1 MAEIKVNVK
10 TVKDPNQMTAEEI
23 KKHWDNKSIK
33 NDKKKSKWF
42 QKIPTNVLL
51 SPGGFVLIIFAG
63 TIELID
69 LIPLPIIDQL
79 WELPLEVL
87 FIVFFMIIVPNASFK
102 SLVIPI
108 IIERIPLLN
117 DILPTFFIKMI
128 M

>member
-1 MAEIKVNVK
+1 M
-10 TVKDPNQMTAEEI
+10 AEEI
-23 KKHWDNKSIK
+23 QAPI
-33 NDKKKSKWF
+33 KKKSKWF